1 MSSSSVA
8 TPPGVSAAQP
18 SSGAA
23 PTPEMIQRLI
33 DQAAGFNLYVV
44 PAVAGAGAPANGVS
58 SFALTQSVH
67 RFDVTLQR
75 PTSRTVQA
83 GNVFGE
89 EVGRVDIRWVMIPDK
104 FVARPDREP
113 QAIRLDP
120 SISQRFAMQE
130 TTFSFGDGRDG
141 FRSFGTGRTFPM
153 MVGNESRIVV
163 GGIANVTEGFGRFA
177 GHEGNFT
184 ICGDLTPGGFKGDVL
199 VRIQDNNNTLRTSGD
214 LPPIQPQSDPD
225 PQTTYLLWAAQK
237 GKGPDQENS
246 ASFGP
251 DGQLRGLNIPTQLKL
266 VKMDF
271 ATPQGNFQARSFQ
284 VGEVVGR
291 EIGFGRGSIPGAS
304 PSGTPL
310 NPFLFEGVA
319 RYSFFDHSG
328 RTVGAIT
335 TNVLE
340 GRRFDMRLPAAPTA
354 PGLRFGFFGPILYG
368 QGCFEGV
375 EGMFYGSTGSVFNPP
390 PGDHIITHFYMAR
403 LNDPHGKFR
412 AAAAGGG
419 EGWL

>member
-8 TPPGVSAAQP
+8 TPPNASA
-18 SSGAA
+18 GAV
-23 PTPEMIQRLI
+23 PPEVIQRLI
-33 DQAAGFNLYVV
+33 DQAAGFNLFVV
-44 PAVAGAGAPANGVS
+44 PEGGQASVGNGNGTTGFVLS
-58 SFALTQSVH
+58 ETLH
-67 RFDVTLQR
+67 RFDVVLQP
-75 PTSRTVQA
+75 PTSQGVRAANT
-83 GNVFGE
+83 FGE
-89 EVGRVDIRWVMIPDK
+89 SVGKLDIRWSMIPDD
-104 FVARPDREP
+104 FVARPDRQP
-113 QAIRLDP
+113 PATRLNT
-120 SISQRFAMQE
+120 SISQRFTMQE

-153 MVGNESRIVV
+153 MVGNEPRVVV
-163 GGIANVTEGFGRFA
+163 GAIGNLTEGFGKFR
-177 GHEGNFT
+177 GHEGNYT
-184 ICGDLTPGGFKGDVL
+184 ICGDLTPNGFKGNIL
-199 VRIQDNNNTLRTSGD
+199 VRIQDNNGNLRTQGD
-214 LPPIQPQSDPD
+214 LPPIQSQGDPD
-225 PQTTYLLWAAQK
+225 PQTTYFLWAAQK

-266 VKMDF
+266 LEIDC
-271 ATPQGNFQARSFQ
+271 ATPNEFQAMNMK

-304 PSGTPL
+304 PSGSPL

-319 RYSFFDHSG
+319 RYSFFDSSG

-340 GRRFDMRLPAAPTA
+340 GRRFDMRLPDAPTA
-354 PGLRFGFFGPILYG
+354 PALRFGFFGPILYG
-368 QGCFEGV
+368 QGCFKGF

-403 LNDPHGKFR
+403 LNDPQGKFR
-412 AAAAGGG
+412 AAFSSG